1 MIRFGWPST
10 VVAAAVVLAWLRQNG
25 TKADAVFLVPVDPEE
40 LLAGLAN

>member
-10 VVAAAVVLAWLRQNG
+10 VVAAAVLAWLRQNG